1 MGDRTLTQF
10 HDGKSG
16 YLAQSSLPLYFGL
29 GEATQVERIEIDWP
43 SGQKQTVDGPIKS
56 NQTVTFEESNN
67 TNNNNN

>member
-1 MGDRTLTQF
+1 VGDRTLTQF

-29 GEATQVERIEIDWP
+29 DDATVVDRIEIDWP

-56 NQTVTFEESNN
+56 NQTVTVEESND
-67 TNNNNN
+67 TNK